1 MVNVVAGVIMAVLV
15 VAFIVIYFKVIRQ
28 SAMTHEE
35 EPMTMQDLLGISEI
49 RDGVVSIGE
58 NRHCKVIAVGSIN
71 YHLMSDEERDRVEGA
86 FGSLL
91 ASLSFP
97 IQIYVQTMLL
107 DLSHAIEDLSR
118 DIENAPREL
127 QPYGLALKNHLQN
140 WIGVRSV
147 MLRHPYVVVICEND
161 NYREARRD
169 LEHRQQMVVEGLA
182 RCGLYARCLNNEE
195 IADLFYAIYNSK
207 TRALIAP
214 LRNAL
219 GASSSMYVRGV
230 PAKSKAGGGLLEAE
244 SEKEQA
250 RVAGQ

>member
-97 IQIYVQTMLL
+97 IQIYVQTRLL

-118 DIENAPREL
+118 ILKRRGAAAVWVGFEESSAELDWRSFCHVAP
-127 QPYGLALKNHLQN
+127 
-140 WIGVRSV
+140 S
-147 MLRHPYVVVICEND
+147 ICG
-161 NYREARRD
+161 RD
-169 LEHRQQMVVEGLA
+169 L
-182 RCGLYARCLNNEE
+182 
-195 IADLFYAIYNSK
+195 
-207 TRALIAP
+207 
-214 LRNAL
+214 
-219 GASSSMYVRGV
+219 
-230 PAKSKAGGGLLEAE
+230 
-244 SEKEQA
+244 
-250 RVAGQ
+250 